1 MSHVY
6 DEIIDFIASGP
17 SSESVAS
24 YEASAE
30 VKDRVAE
37 LIRKEKTEN
46 LTPEE
51 ATELDDYMTLEH
63 LMRMAKARARS
74 LCNA

>member
-1 MSHVY
+1 MPHVY

-17 SSESVAS
+17 SSESVAN
-24 YEASAE
+24 YEASPE
-30 VKDRVAE
+30 VKNRVAE
-37 LIRKEKTEN
+37 LIQKEKTVN

-51 ATELDDYMTLEH
+51 TAELDDYMTLEH

-74 LCNA
+74 LCSA